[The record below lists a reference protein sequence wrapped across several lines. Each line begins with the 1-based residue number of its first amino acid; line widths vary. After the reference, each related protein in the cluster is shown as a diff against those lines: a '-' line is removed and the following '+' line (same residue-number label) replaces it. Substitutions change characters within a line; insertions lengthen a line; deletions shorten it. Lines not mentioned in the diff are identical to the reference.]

1 MHYEDLFLLTAAGGV
16 LMDLREARVD
26 NRWIL
31 LSLSCGLFAHSIR
44 DGPKGL
50 ISGLLGV
57 LSAFALLFWLHFFH
71 MLGAGDIK
79 FLMALVPFM
88 GVRWYLYAV
97 IISFLIGAVIS
108 AYLLIRDRDRTRT
121 IHFAVPV
128 GISVMLCLLLEQI
141 GVQSIS
147 LF

>member
-1 MHYEDLFLLTAAGGV
+1 
-16 LMDLREARVD
+16 
-26 NRWIL
+26 
-31 LSLSCGLFAHSIR
+31 
-44 DGPKGL
+44 
-50 ISGLLGV
+50 
-57 LSAFALLFWLHFFH
+57 
-71 MLGAGDIK
+71 
-79 FLMALVPFM
+79 M